1 MIDMSIAIVVIVR
14 AVVRAVVRKGSWL
27 NGFVYDIR
35 ESTDIE

>member
-1 MIDMSIAIVVIVR
+1 MSITVGVVVR
-14 AVVRAVVRKGSWL
+14 AVVRAVVCKGSWL